1 MGSSPYSG
9 RTFASLG
16 SARPRER
23 VRLIVMKRAL
33 FVLAS
38 VASLLVSAAAAA
50 DDACV
55 PEPHVQCLKVVTIY
69 GRAPKPMVVIE
80 LRHKPAAAS
89 AGEAHEAMRARW
101 MQSLV
106 PATLR
111 H

>member
-1 MGSSPYSG
+1 M
-9 RTFASLG
+9 
-16 SARPRER
+16 
-23 VRLIVMKRAL
+23 IMKRAL

-38 VASLLVSAAAAA
+38 VATLVTSTVAAA

-55 PEPHVQCLKVVTIY
+55 PEPHVQCLKQVTIY

-80 LRHKPAAAS
+80 LRHKSAATS
-89 AGEAHEAMRARW
+89 AGEAHDAMRARW
-101 MQSLV
+101 TQSLV